1 MKFNHYPLLVAALVL
16 LSACGEGAKAPAT
29 PDAAVTAAPPTAAET
44 TAMVDAVAT
53 AGDEASVL
61 YTRACAGCH
70 GVTAEGVGE
79 FPSLA
84 KLSVKDV
91 ESRLQAYR
99 AGETVGPKSVL
110 MAPLAKPLS
119 DEQIA
124 ALALY
129 LGS

>member
-16 LSACGEGAKAPAT
+16 LSACGEGAKGPAT

-79 FPSLA
+79 FPSLV

-99 AGETVGPKSVL
+99 AGETVGPKSAL
-110 MAPLAKPLS
+110 MASLAKPLS